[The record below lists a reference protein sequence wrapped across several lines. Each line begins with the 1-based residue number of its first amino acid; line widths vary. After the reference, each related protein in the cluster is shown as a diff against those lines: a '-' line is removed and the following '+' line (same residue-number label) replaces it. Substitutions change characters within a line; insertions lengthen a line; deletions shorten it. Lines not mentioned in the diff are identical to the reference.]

1 MSPDPAHR
9 QPKLGV
15 VGATGAVG
23 SQVADLL
30 GTRAFDP
37 STIKLFASGAGA
49 SQTVTVG
56 SEEALVEEFGAP
68 ADLSDLDA
76 VILCGPPSVNAE
88 VIRQRPC
95 PIVISID
102 CFARE
107 SAGLALVAPGLT
119 SRERLAEL
127 KSAGGFAVPHPAAY
141 TIALVLGAIDF
152 QPDFIA
158 ATLMLG
164 ASSGGRR
171 DVEELVHQSTDLL
184 NARLEEDEDEPQR
197 AFNIFAIGDDD
208 ALADTIA
215 SQAAALIGR
224 PLKLALSVVH
234 VPAFHGCALS
244 LHTATAPANDDTA
257 QWASRLRSA
266 PGLLLADEEKGI
278 RLTESVGQ
286 EAILVRP
293 RLTPAGATILCL
305 FDNARLAALCAVWIA
320 ETIVAGAELN

>member
-37 STIKLFASGAGA
+37 SSIRLFASGAGA

-102 CFARE
+102 CFARD

-141 TIALVLGAIDF
+141 AIALVLGAIEF

-164 ASSGGRR
+164 ASSGGRH
-171 DVEELVHQSTDLL
+171 DVEQLVRQSTDLL

-208 ALADTIA
+208 TLADTIA
-215 SQAAALIGR
+215 SQAAALIKR
-224 PLKLALSVVH
+224 PLKLALAVVH

-244 LHTATAPANDDTA
+244 LHTTAAGNNDTA
-257 QWASRLRSA
+257 QWAGRLRSS
-266 PGLLLADEEKGI
+266 PGLLLADDEKGI
-278 RLTESVGQ
+278 SITDAVGQ
-286 EAILVRP
+286 EAIFVRP
-293 RLTPAGATILCL
+293 RVTPTGATLLCL